1 MSLIKAEKGEHSS
14 YSLEFSV
21 DKATFEDA
29 ITKVYRKKA
38 PQITVPGPQGQ
49 GA

>member
-29 ITKVYRKKA
+29 ITKVYRKKSTA
-38 PQITVPGPQGQ
+38 DYGTRLPQG
-49 GA
+49 